1 MSQVKLRVP
10 GATGE
15 GANEEVLP
23 VEELGPNRY
32 RLLSAPL
39 WVPGLAAE
47 EVFELSEAD
56 PRGYRVLES
65 GGNLCIW
72 FRMPAEVA
80 ERHELVVDAL
90 DGGLEWIG
98 GRLDGRA
105 GWAFSFTLSAGVD
118 RPIYA
123 KAFDGAV
130 ARVPGS
136 RWMIGNG

>member
-10 GATGE
+10 DETK
-15 GANEEVLP
+15 EEVLA

-47 EVFELSEAD
+47 DEFELSEAE
-56 PRGYRVLES
+56 PRGFRLLKS

-72 FRMPAEVA
+72 FRMPPEIAEK
-80 ERHELVVDAL
+80 HELVVDAL

-98 GRLDGRA
+98 GRLDGKA
-105 GWAFSFTLSAGVD
+105 GSAFSFTLAASVD
-118 RPIYA
+118 RPVYA

-136 RWMIGNG
+136 SWRISNL